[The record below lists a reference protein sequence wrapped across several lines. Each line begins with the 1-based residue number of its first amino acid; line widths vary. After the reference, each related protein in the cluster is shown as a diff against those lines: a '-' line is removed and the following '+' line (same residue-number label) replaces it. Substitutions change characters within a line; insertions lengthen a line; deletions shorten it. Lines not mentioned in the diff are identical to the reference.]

1 MQVKT
6 KALIRREILPRRRS
20 LSDLEVR
27 DKSNVILN
35 SLCALET
42 WNTATQVLLY
52 LPINNEV
59 DTGPLLYRAWKEGKT
74 TLLPCCRP
82 DEPGIMDFF
91 IVEHEGQLK
100 PGYCNI
106 PEPDSSCC
114 TLVPQCRPDLAVIPG
129 VGFDRA
135 GYRLGYGG
143 GYYDRFL
150 AGRTPGRTLV
160 AGLGYALQ
168 IIDTLPRDPWDMPMD
183 MVITETGIITGAA
196 S

>member
-91 IVEHEGQLK
+91 IVDHE
-100 PGYCNI
+100 
-106 PEPDSSCC
+106 
-114 TLVPQCRPDLAVIPG
+114 
-129 VGFDRA
+129 
-135 GYRLGYGG
+135 
-143 GYYDRFL
+143 
-150 AGRTPGRTLV
+150 
-160 AGLGYALQ
+160 
-168 IIDTLPRDPWDMPMD
+168 
-183 MVITETGIITGAA
+183 
-196 S
+196 